1 MTKTDWWETFT
12 KTGCVTDYLSYK
24 GIGKEEYSCVQPKN
38 RNVGE
43 RTLESVSNSDGD
55 DTVRIISDGDDT
67 DKRKR
72 KDFSVCK
79 RGKKTEQPSSWRDE
93 SFFFWRIRFV

>member
-24 GIGKEEYSCVQPKN
+24 GVGKEEYSCAQPKN

-43 RTLESVSNSDGD
+43 RTLESVSNSDRD
-55 DTVRIISDGDDT
+55 DTVRVT
-67 DKRKR
+67 YR
-72 KDFSVCK
+72 
-79 RGKKTEQPSSWRDE
+79 
-93 SFFFWRIRFV
+93 

>member
-24 GIGKEEYSCVQPKN
+24 GVGKEEYSCVQPKN

-43 RTLESVSNSDGD
+43 RTLESVSNSDRD
-55 DTVRIISDGDDT
+55 DTVRVTYRLSLIHISEPT
-67 DKRKR
+67 R
-72 KDFSVCK
+72 
-79 RGKKTEQPSSWRDE
+79 PY
-93 SFFFWRIRFV
+93 